1 MSSSSSSS
9 YAEQDEYSSEYE
21 YDDCYEE
28 QYALKHIN
36 FAYNKFK
43 DITNPIIKYIIIFWY
58 LLEIYSIQPWII
70 ISLVDNDDTG
80 DILIMKDIKSLEIRN
95 FFLTIIKEYNIYD
108 NSSKYYKLHNIRSNM
123 INTSKMEMVLKGH
136 LKTPLNNSF
145 LPRLKEIIS
154 HYRTHKTI
162 PKMAMDSVFKQ
173 LTVMIELDY

>member
-1 MSSSSSSS
+1 MSSSSSN
-9 YAEQDEYSSEYE
+9 YTEQDEYSSEYE
-21 YDDCYEE
+21 YDDYYEE

-58 LLEIYSIQPWII
+58 LLEVYSIQPQII
-70 ISLVDNDDTG
+70 FSLVDSDDTG
-80 DILIMKDIKSLEIRN
+80 GILIMKDIKSIEIRN
-95 FFLTIIKEYNIYD
+95 FFLAMIKESYD
-108 NSSKYYKLHNIRSNM
+108 TSSEYYKLHDIRSNL
-123 INTSKMEMVLKGH
+123 INTSKMEMVLKGY
-136 LKTPLNNSF
+136 LKTSLNSSF

-154 HYRTHKTI
+154 HYKTHKTI